1 MRTAVTL
8 MMIATGVV
16 IMAVSY
22 LYLAAPWG
30 FPPDSVRFSNPLVP
44 FAPAIFVIGFMVL
57 FLAAVVYEILP
68 ERENE

>member
-30 FPPDSVRFSNPLVP
+30 FPPSGVEFSDPRMP
-44 FAPAIFVIGFMVL
+44 FAPTLFIVGIIIL
-57 FLAAVVYEILP
+57 FLAPVVYELMP
-68 ERENE
+68 ERGNG